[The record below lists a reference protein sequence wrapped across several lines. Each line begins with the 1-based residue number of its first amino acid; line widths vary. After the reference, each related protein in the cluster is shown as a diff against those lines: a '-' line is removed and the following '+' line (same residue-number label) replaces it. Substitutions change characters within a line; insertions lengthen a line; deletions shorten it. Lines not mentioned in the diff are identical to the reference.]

1 MPTMIILVLDDI
13 AKLDDVMLAWRKAG
27 SRGITILESSGAARL
42 LAHSGARDDL
52 PIFPGLRSLAAHQE
66 IHHRTLFTV
75 LDDAVDLDAFFDAT
89 EAITGRL
96 DEPSTGVMIA
106 LPVVMVRGINRR
118 VR

>member
-13 AKLDDVMLAWRKAG
+13 SKLDDVMLAWRKAG

-42 LAHSGARDDL
+42 LAYRGARDDL
-52 PIFPGLRSLAAHQE
+52 PMFPGLRNLAEHQE

-75 LDDAVDLDAFFDAT
+75 LDDKVDLEAFFDAT
-89 EAITGRL
+89 EAVTGKL

-118 VR
+118 AG